1 VPRAKSIVNM
11 IFVGLAVLV
20 FLFILIT
27 NPSLA
32 LWLLVSILSGGRSGG
47 GGGGGGGFGGGG
59 GRSGGGGASGSW

>member
-20 FLFILIT
+20 FLVLLIT

-32 LWLLVSILSGGRSGG
+32 IWLLINILSGGRGG